1 MTRTIDLGTIARVSG
16 SADAAWRLVCLPHA
30 GGSAGA
36 YARLG
41 AGLADPPHIVALQY
55 PGHETRVDEEPL
67 TSYAAFVAAFAG
79 ALGQLTVDDTPTVL
93 LGHSF
98 GASLAAALSAL
109 IPVDLL
115 VLSGRPAPGGR
126 RGGRLPADD
135 DRDAWRA
142 WLRRLGGTPEVL
154 LGDEPFLTL
163 AIRALRGDLTAAAEF
178 DRPGAA
184 ADAERGPLRAGGL
197 LTVAG
202 RHDPVAGPAS
212 VAEWMPLLEPGGIP
226 HGTLVLDGGHFAL
239 FDHPELLLSRMRAAV
254 GA

>member
-1 MTRTIDLGTIARVSG
+1 MTRTIDLGAVARVSG
-16 SADAAWRLVCLPHA
+16 PTEAAWRLVCLPHA
-30 GGSAGA
+30 GGSAGT

-41 AGLADPPHIVALQY
+41 HGLADPPHIVALQY
-55 PGHETRVDEEPL
+55 PGHETRVAEEPL
-67 TSYAAFVAAFAG
+67 TSYTAFVAAFAG
-79 ALGQLTVDDTPTVL
+79 VLGQLAADETPTVL

-115 VLSGRPAPGGR
+115 VLSGRPAPGR
-126 RGGRLPADD
+126 RRSGRLPADD

-154 LGDEPFLTL
+154 LGDEPFLDL

-178 DRPGAA
+178 DRPGPAA
-184 ADAERGPLRAGGL
+184 EAERGPLRAGGL

-202 RHDPVAGPAS
+202 RDDPVAGPSA
-212 VAEWMPLLEPGGIP
+212 VAEWMPLLAPGGID
-226 HGTLVLDGGHFAL
+226 HGTLVLEGGHFAL
-239 FDHPELLLSRMRAAV
+239 FDQSTLLLSRIRTAV